1 MFRESF
7 LMLKKPRKNTYSFNK
22 NILLHML
29 VFGNCNVTKI
39 ATSMEAMISS
49 VDACATPQC
58 KAVRRP
64 TYTKPNIVGISI

>member
-1 MFRESF
+1 
-7 LMLKKPRKNTYSFNK
+7 
-22 NILLHML
+22 ML

-58 KAVRRP
+58 KAVRRS